1 MKILLINNYDSFVY
15 NLYHLIKGV
24 ASDSCI
30 DVKFNDEVDVKQA
43 SCYDRIIISPGPG
56 IPSEAGNLL
65 QIISSLY
72 SKIPMLGVC
81 LGHQAI
87 GEVFGAQIY
96 CMEKPLHGVKSTINI
111 IDNSI
116 LFQDFPPQISVGR
129 YHSWLI
135 SNTNFPSRLKI
146 TAIDQDGNIMAFS
159 HRQYDVHGVQFHP
172 ESIMTPLGHN
182 ILANF
187 LCTGS
192 I

>member
-24 ASDSCI
+24 SPDSSI
-30 DVKFNDEVDVKQA
+30 DVKFNDEIDVEQA

-56 IPSEAGNLL
+56 IPSEAGNLS

-96 CMEKPLHGVKSTINI
+96 CMEKPLHGVKSTISI
-111 IDNSI
+111 IDNSG
-116 LFQDFPPQISVGR
+116 LFHALPSRISVGR
-129 YHSWLI
+129 YHSWLL
-135 SNTNFPSRLKI
+135 SDTNFPSQLKI
-146 TAIDQDGNIMAFS
+146 TAIDQEGNIMAFS
-159 HRQYDVHGVQFHP
+159 HRQYDIHGVQFHP
-172 ESIMTPLGHN
+172 ESIMTPSGHN

-187 LCTGS
+187 LCTV
-192 I
+192 